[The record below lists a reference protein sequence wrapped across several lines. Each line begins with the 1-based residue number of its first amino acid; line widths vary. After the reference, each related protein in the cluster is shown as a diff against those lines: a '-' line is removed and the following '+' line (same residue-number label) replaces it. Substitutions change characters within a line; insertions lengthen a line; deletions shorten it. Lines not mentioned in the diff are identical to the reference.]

1 MLNSDMDSKLVSTVN
16 CKLLRDL
23 SYKQRTAY
31 AKLGKYR
38 KAEELPEIRQIK
50 RYLIVKGLTE

>member
-38 KAEELPEIRQIK
+38 KAEELPGRWK
-50 RYLIVKGLTE
+50 SFLRSDR